1 MSEHALAGLNLGA
14 PGARTAHRDVI
25 DRLRRAILT
34 GVLPPGA
41 RLVQAE
47 LAKTLRVSVTPVR
60 EALRDLINEGLVDFD
75 AYRGATVH
83 VPSLSELEDIYE
95 IRILLTPAV
104 VRDAIARIGAADLGR
119 ARELSARMEGTV
131 DPAEWVALNREFHH
145 VLTAPAGRPH
155 LQEVIGRMSDLS
167 DLYVGVSIGT
177 AAGPRHRGDTD
188 HAELLTAYT
197 ARDVERAIAVSIKHI
212 DETLNDARAAM
223 SGQAGQAGD
232 PAPASPAGGSAAAR

>member
-1 MSEHALAGLNLGA
+1 MSEHPLAGLNLGA
-14 PGARTAHRDVI
+14 PGARTAYRDVI
-25 DRLRRAILT
+25 ERLRRAILA

-47 LAKTLRVSVTPVR
+47 LAKTLRVSVTPIR

-75 AYRGATVH
+75 DYRGATVH

-104 VRDAIARIGAADLGR
+104 VRDAVPRVTESDLAQARDLQMRMAATT
-119 ARELSARMEGTV
+119 E
-131 DPAEWVALNREFHH
+131 PAEWVALNREFHH
-145 VLTAPAGRPH
+145 VLTAPARRPH
-155 LQEVIGRMSDLS
+155 LQHVIGRMSDLS

-188 HAELLTAYT
+188 HAELLAAYA

-212 DETLNDARAAM
+212 DETQNDARAAI
-223 SGQAGQAGD
+223 SGQAA
-232 PAPASPAGGSAAAR
+232 APSASPAAAL